1 MRLQRVRDAVNRT
14 EMQFIKWTAEG
25 TFKGLPIGKLSIC
38 DAATCVN
45 RRGYACILAM
55 SVRFFSA
62 NQGGTADFYGNSPL
76 TKLFNAFCIAVIL
89 SRAFLFQFRKD
100 WYFYV

>member
-1 MRLQRVRDAVNRT
+1 MRLQRVRDAVNRA

-25 TFKGLPIGKLSIC
+25 TFKGLPMGKLSIC

-55 SVRFFSA
+55 SVR
-62 NQGGTADFYGNSPL
+62 
-76 TKLFNAFCIAVIL
+76 LFPQIKVAPRIFMII
-89 SRAFLFQFRKD
+89 RP
-100 WYFYV
+100 